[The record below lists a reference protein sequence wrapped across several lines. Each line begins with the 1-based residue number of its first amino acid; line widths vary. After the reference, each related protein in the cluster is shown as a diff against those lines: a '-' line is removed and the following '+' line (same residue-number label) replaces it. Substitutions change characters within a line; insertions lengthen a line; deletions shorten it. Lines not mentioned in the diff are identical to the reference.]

1 MFVTLALSDIDF
13 IDLERPTP
21 NNSKS
26 SLCAQRWILKLYKYY
41 SPTCRKQISSFV
53 IIGFLLF
60 PWVIVWPSN
69 VPQRMDILIL
79 LDTTSF
85 NSCQGM
91 TLDRLGIDIIQSVFS
106 RGQLYTALSNEY
118 TVRCVCDRWIN
129 NGNNCIQ
136 KISFITICICYVLI
150 LSLF

>member
-13 IDLERPTP
+13 VDLERPTP

-26 SLCAQRWILKLYKYY
+26 SLCAQRRILKLYKYY
-41 SPTCRKQISSFV
+41 TPTCRIQISSFV

-85 NSCQGM
+85 NNCQGM
-91 TLDRLGIDIIQSVFS
+91 TGSWPFGDWYYSTRLLTWSTIHSTFKRVHGSV
-106 RGQLYTALSNEY
+106 RLRRIKN
-118 TVRCVCDRWIN
+118 D
-129 NGNNCIQ
+129 NNCIL
-136 KISFITICICYVLI
+136 KNSIITICICYVLI

>member
-53 IIGFLLF
+53 IIGFFAVSVGHCLAVERPPKDGHNPTRHYIFQQLSGNDSWPFGDWYYPTRLLTWSAIHSTF
-60 PWVIVWPSN
+60 KRVHGSI
-69 VPQRMDILIL
+69 
-79 LDTTSF
+79 
-85 NSCQGM
+85 
-91 TLDRLGIDIIQSVFS
+91 RLRRIKND
-106 RGQLYTALSNEY
+106 
-118 TVRCVCDRWIN
+118 
-129 NGNNCIQ
+129 NNCKQ
-136 KISFITICICYVLI
+136 KNSFIAICICYVLI